1 MEEGDAAALVQ
12 DLVVRRSKQAVRK
25 AVPTGSRVV
34 KYVHSRIRFQ
44 NQYHRAMHKPVEF
57 LVQVLE
63 PELMVDVAPPLI
75 GREPIQ
81 RNLQRYVV

>member
-25 AVPTGSRVV
+25 AVPLRSKIPIQEKVL
-34 KYVHSRIRFQ
+34 
-44 NQYHRAMHKPVEF
+44 QYHGAMHKPVEF
-57 LVQVLE
+57 LGQVLE
-63 PELMVDVAPPLI
+63 PELVVDVAPPLV

-81 RNLQRYVV
+81 RNLQRHVV